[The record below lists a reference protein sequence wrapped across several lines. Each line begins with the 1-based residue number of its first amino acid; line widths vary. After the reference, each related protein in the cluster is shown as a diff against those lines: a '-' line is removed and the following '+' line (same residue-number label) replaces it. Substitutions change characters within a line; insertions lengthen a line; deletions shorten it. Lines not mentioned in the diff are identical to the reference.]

1 VEAAQRQQTQANDEL
16 TASIKAQSSA
26 LEDYTT
32 ALAELA
38 EAAKKFP
45 QIASNRPATGLIP
58 QVPAAVTP
66 QPSTAAA
73 AAGVKNSPIN
83 IIVQSGVLNGA
94 QVGEEIYEY
103 LRDYERVNGPLN
115 FMV

>member
-1 VEAAQRQQTQANDEL
+1 MAQRQQTLANDEL
-16 TASIKAQSSA
+16 TASIKAQTSA

-38 EAAKKFP
+38 DAAKKFP
-45 QIASNRPATGLIP
+45 KIATNRPAEGLIP
-58 QVPAAVTP
+58 AVPAAVTP
-66 QPSTAAA
+66 QPFATG
-73 AAGVKNSPIN
+73 AGVAGDSNSPIN

-94 QVGEEIYEY
+94 QVGEEIYQY